1 MERRTVL
8 GVGLAVA
15 GWWAA
20 GTGPAE
26 ATLSATGGGRLR
38 EADVAAA
45 RGLFTAGEYGRL
57 RQALGLL
64 TARAREAGG
73 AGPVGAGRAVRVWV
87 LVSQLAVKDGDV
99 ALAAAFAAQAEEAAR
114 RSGRPVLLAAAARAA
129 ATPLRRTGRAGHA
142 LQLLQDAH
150 DQLDAVAAPSADVL
164 DASGMVALTAAYTA
178 AQARQHA
185 AAEEFAALA
194 EQSAQ
199 RLAHP
204 STGAPRGGDL
214 SVGQCTLYRIGIH
227 RELGDVDRALAYA
240 ARLDVA
246 VLPTPERRARAATD
260 TARALL
266 AADDVPA
273 AFAELQRVEQAAL
286 QEARRPSVR
295 ALTAEAAARRPD
307 LPGITAFARRTA
319 PPRSRTT

>member
-1 MERRTVL
+1 MV
-8 GVGLAVA
+8 

-20 GTGPAE
+20 GQGPAW
-26 ATLSATGGGRLR
+26 AMPGGRPLR
-38 EADVAAA
+38 DREVAAA
-45 RGLFTAGEYGRL
+45 QGLFTAGEYGHL
-57 RQALGLL
+57 RRALPILS
-64 TARAREAGG
+64 ARARAAQE
-73 AGPVGAGRAVRVWV
+73 AGPVGAGRAARVWA

-99 ALAAAFAAQAEEAAR
+99 ALAAEFAAQAGEAAR

-129 ATPLRRTGRAGHA
+129 ATPLRRTGRADQA
-142 LQLLQDAH
+142 LQLLKDAH
-150 DQLDAVAAPSADVL
+150 DELDAVATPSAEVL

-178 AQARQHA
+178 AQARQA
-185 AAEEFAALA
+185 AAADEFATWA
-194 EQSAQ
+194 EHSAQ
-199 RLAHP
+199 RLARS
-204 STGAPRGGDL
+204 STGVRRGGDL
-214 SVGQCTLYRIGIH
+214 SVAQCTLYRVGIH

-240 ARLDVA
+240 ARLDAA

-273 AFAELQRVEQAAL
+273 AFHQLQQVEQAAP

-319 PPRSRTT
+319 PPWSRTA